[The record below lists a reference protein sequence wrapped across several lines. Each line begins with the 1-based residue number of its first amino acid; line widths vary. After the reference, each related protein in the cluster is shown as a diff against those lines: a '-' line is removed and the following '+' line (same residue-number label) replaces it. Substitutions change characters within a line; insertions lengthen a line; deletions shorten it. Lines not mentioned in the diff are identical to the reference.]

1 MARKKK
7 AEAHAGGHGWY
18 VTFADLMGL
27 MMAFFVMIAAFSSLN
42 EEKMKQALGS
52 MREAFGVQT
61 KLQVQ
66 GGIMEIHGLPVRS
79 YPKNV
84 AMTNP
89 VDATQQPGPIKDEF
103 DRAPLTQGRD
113 YKFST
118 AATTLRQALQDMP
131 ELAEISQN
139 ILIQEMPDGLAIQIA
154 DQDGRSMFPQGS
166 SEPYAR
172 VRSALA
178 QLAPMLRV
186 LPQRI
191 AITGHTSDTQG
202 GAADDG
208 DPWEMSADRANAVRR
223 ILTESGVPNDRFSS
237 ITGRADT
244 EPLYP
249 DNPFLPANRRVTI
262 VLMSEPPPVPAEM
275 KP

>member
-7 AEAHAGGHGWY
+7 AEAHGGGHGWY

-27 MMAFFVMIAAFSSLN
+27 MMAFFVMIAAFSTMDQ
-42 EEKMKQALGS
+42 EKMKQALGS

-61 KLQVQ
+61 KIQVQ
-66 GGIMEIHGLPVRS
+66 GGIMEIQGLPVRS

-139 ILIQEMPDGLAIQIA
+139 ILIEEQPDGLAIQIA

-166 SEPYAR
+166 AEPYAR
-172 VRSALA
+172 VTAALA

-191 AITGHTSDTQG
+191 AITGHTSDIQD
-202 GAADDG
+202 GAASDG
-208 DPWEMSADRANAVRR
+208 NPWQMSADRANAVRR
-223 ILTESGVPNDRFSS
+223 ILAENGVPNDRFYS

-244 EPLYP
+244 QPLYP
-249 DNPFLPANRRVTI
+249 DNPFLPANRRITI